1 MSITSSHKVPPQYHG
16 VLRSV
21 PSPRHVVVVGGGLAG
36 AAAATVLAERG
47 ATCTVVEPLDY
58 LGGRAGAWTD
68 TLSDGTEFH
77 QDRGFHAFFRQ
88 YYNLRN
94 WLRRIDPSLGLL
106 NELPDYPVIA
116 PDGTTETFAYVPTDP
131 ILNFVGLINGSTTF
145 KWRHLLRANIKVGLS
160 MVAYQGEPTFAKW
173 DQMTAKEYLDKV
185 HLPRKAR
192 AMLFDVFA
200 HSFFNPE
207 EEMSAAEMIQYFH
220 FYFMGNPEG
229 LAFDMLDQP
238 LSEGIWAPFETYL
251 AARGVDFAM
260 NTAVTS
266 LEQRQDGSATGSS
279 WLAHLAPTGDG
290 GRSTSIEADAVVL
303 AANVHGVKDI
313 VAASPGL
320 GTAAWRSDIAALEA
334 TSPYAVLRVWM
345 DGDVGQDR
353 APFVS
358 VADAGILDSVGL
370 YHRLAEPEALWAAK
384 TGGSVIEMHAYA
396 VPKALEAHPD
406 RVEAQLFEGLQGLY
420 PEVRSLNEVDR
431 RFHMMQDCP
440 AFPVGQ
446 FDRRPRIETPVD
458 SLVMAGDYCW
468 VPIPCGLMERAV
480 ASGFLAANCL
490 LSRWNVR
497 GETLWS
503 VPPRGIFASVLT

>member
-1 MSITSSHKVPPQYHG
+1 MSITSRHKVPPIYHG

-21 PSPRHVVVVGGGLAG
+21 PSPKHVLIVGGGIAG

-47 ATCTVVEPLDY
+47 VTCTVVEPLDY
-58 LGGRAGAWTD
+58 LGGRAGAWED
-68 TLSDGTEFH
+68 THDDGSGTFM
-77 QDRGFHAFFRQ
+77 QDRGYHAFFRQ

-94 WLRRIDPSLGLL
+94 WLRRIDPTLSML

-116 PDGTTETFAYVPTDP
+116 PDGTVERFAYVPTDP

-173 DQMTAKEYLDKV
+173 DGMTAKEYLDKV

-229 LAFDMLDQP
+229 LAFDTLDQP
-238 LSEGIWAPFETYL
+238 LSEGIWDPFQSYL
-251 AARGVDFAM
+251 EERGTRFFLE
-260 NTAVTS
+260 TAVTS
-266 LEQRQDGSATGSS
+266 LERRQDGSGAH

-290 GRSTSIEADAVVL
+290 GSAESIEADAVVL
-303 AANVHGVKDI
+303 AANVHGLKDI
-313 VAASPGL
+313 VAASPNL
-320 GTAAWRSDIAALEA
+320 GTAAWRSDIAAQQVTA
-334 TSPYAVLRVWM
+334 PYAVLRVWL
-345 DGDVGQDR
+345 DGDVRRDR
-353 APFVS
+353 GAFVS

-370 YHRLAEPEALWAAK
+370 YHRLAEPEARWAAE

-396 VPKALEAHPD
+396 VPKSHQADEE
-406 RVEAQLFEGLQGLY
+406 RVERELFEGLKTLY
-420 PEVRSLNEVDR
+420 PEVRGLNETQR

-446 FDRRPRIETPVD
+446 FDRRPRIESPEET
-458 SLVMAGDYCW
+458 LVLAGDHVW
-468 VPIPCGLMERAV
+468 VPIPCGLMERSV
-480 ASGFLAANCL
+480 TSGFLAANRL
-490 LSRWNVR
+490 LSGWNVR
-497 GETLWS
+497 GETIWS
-503 VPPRGIFASVLT
+503 VPPRGILASVMT